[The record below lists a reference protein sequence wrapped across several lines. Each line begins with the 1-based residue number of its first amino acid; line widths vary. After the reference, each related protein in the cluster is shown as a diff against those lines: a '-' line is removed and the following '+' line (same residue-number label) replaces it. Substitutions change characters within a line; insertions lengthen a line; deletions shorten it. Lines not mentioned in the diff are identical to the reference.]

1 MSRIACILAALLF
14 VALVPPGTAFS
25 QQPNLQDRAGNDQ
38 SMQIMAVVN
47 GQQVTRQRLADE
59 SLRRF
64 GELVI
69 ENMINNRLILM
80 SCREKGIEVTDED
93 VTAELKFRAGKFG
106 MSIEHYISLIGKER
120 GIDEKRLRN
129 EVIWTELSLRRL
141 AESRITV
148 ADDAI
153 QARMESEFGPKV
165 QVRAIAV
172 ADPQLAQQ
180 LHAQAIAN
188 PEQFSRLAIE
198 NSVDPNSASVGGL
211 LPPLRRNMGEPVI
224 EKVAFSLTAGQISDV
239 FQIADQFLFL
249 KCERLYPGTD
259 MNPEQ
264 VTLARERIREELQQ
278 EMLSEA
284 AAGLFEEMQS
294 RSEIVNVIND
304 PGKAASMPGV
314 AAIVNGSQI
323 TMAEVQEEC
332 IARFGEDV
340 LQAEVNRLLITQ
352 RLEHDGLSVK
362 DEDLQSEVARAAI
375 EFGYVRPDGS
385 ADVDKWL
392 AVVTNNDP
400 AKLEI
405 YVNDEV
411 WPTVAMKKIV
421 AKNVRVTEE
430 DMEMGFQANFGP
442 RVQVLAIVLQ
452 DQRAAQRVWEMAKTN
467 PTESYFG
474 ELAHQYSVEPASR
487 ANYGEVPPIQMHGG
501 RKVLEDEAFRLK
513 PGEISGIVPVGS
525 NWIVMLCKGRTNPV
539 VTEFDSVKDELYRD
553 ILEKKMRIAMAEEF
567 QQLQSTS
574 QIDNFMAG
582 TSQPAADS
590 IRAAREQLQQPQAPE
605 VRR

>member
-1 MSRIACILAALLF
+1 MSRVACYLTALL
-14 VALVPPGTAFS
+14 LVPLVAI
-25 QQPNLQDRAGNDQ
+25 DRASGWQTNPQDQAANDQ
-38 SMQIMAVVN
+38 AMQVMAVVN
-47 GQQVTRQRLADE
+47 GQQVTRERLAEE

-69 ENMINNRLILM
+69 ENMINNRLIVM
-80 SCREKGIEVTDED
+80 SCQEKGIKVTDED
-93 VTAELKFRAGKFG
+93 VTAELKSRAGKFG

-141 AESRITV
+141 AESRIKV
-148 ADDAI
+148 SDDAI

-165 QVRAIAV
+165 QVRAISV
-172 ADPQLAQQ
+172 TDPQLAQQ

-198 NSVDPNSASVGGL
+198 HSVDPNSASVGGL
-211 LPPLRRNMGEPVI
+211 LPPLRRNMGEPII
-224 EKVAFSLTAGQISDV
+224 EKAAFSLDVGQVSDV
-239 FQIADQFLFL
+239 FQIADQYLFL
-249 KCERLYPGTD
+249 KCERQYPGTD
-259 MNPEQ
+259 LQPDQ
-264 VTLARERIREELQQ
+264 VSQVRERIREELQQ
-278 EMLSEA
+278 EMLNDA

-294 RSEIVNVIND
+294 RSEIVNVLND
-304 PGKAASMPGV
+304 PEKSAAMPGV

-340 LQAEVNRLLITQ
+340 LLAEINRMLITQ
-352 RLEHDGLSVK
+352 RLQQDGLSVK
-362 DEDLQSEVARAAI
+362 DEDLQSEVARAAM
-375 EFGYVRPDGS
+375 EFGYMRQDGS
-385 ADVDKWL
+385 ADIEKWIS
-392 AVVTNNDP
+392 VVTGNDP
-400 AKLEI
+400 AKMEI

-430 DMEMGFQANFGP
+430 DLEMGFQANFGP

-452 DQRAAQRVWEMAKTN
+452 DQRTAQRVWEMAKTN
-467 PTESYFG
+467 PSESYFG

-513 PGEISGIVPVGS
+513 AGEISGIVPVGS

-567 QQLQSTS
+567 ERLQSTS

-582 TSQPAADS
+582 TSQPAADA
-590 IRAAREQLQQPQAPE
+590 IRAAREQMQQQKAPE